1 MPDAPSIDTYSKQTD
16 WDTPFRNVPPC
27 PVGEFSRIGAN
38 PVVADLNQNVST
50 ETRRTNDGVAA
61 K

>member
-1 MPDAPSIDTYSKQTD
+1 MADAPSIDTYSKQTD
-16 WDTPFRNVPPC
+16 WDTPFLNTPPC
-27 PVGEFSRIGAN
+27 AVGEFSRIGAN
-38 PVVADLNQNVST
+38 PVVADLGQNGST